1 MRVGYLGPE
10 GTFSHQA
17 LLEAHVADGTQTV
30 GLATLY
36 DTVMAVQ
43 DGVVEAA
50 LVPIENSIEG
60 SVDVTL
66 DTLASDAHDLAI
78 VGETVSEIRNC
89 LIAAGPLE
97 LSAIETVYSHPQA
110 NAQCA
115 QFLRAQL
122 AAAKV
127 ISTSST
133 ADAVRSVTAE
143 PGAPHAALG
152 NRLAASLYG
161 GHILLEDVDDQAGN
175 QTRFV
180 WLARSAQREAV
191 RALVGGAGE
200 AKTSI
205 VFWGAGDGS
214 AGWLVSCLAELSERG
229 VSLTRIESRPR
240 RIGLGHYMFF
250 ADFEGATDDPTVAAA
265 VEGLRDHCQ
274 EVRVLGSYR
283 PS

>member
-1 MRVGYLGPE
+1 VGYLGPE

-17 LLEAHVADGTQTV
+17 LLDAEVDGETEPVA
-30 GLATLY
+30 LATLY
-36 DTVMAVQ
+36 DTVMGVQ

-50 LVPIENSIEG
+50 LVPIENSLEG

-66 DTLASDAHDLAI
+66 DTLATDARDVEI
-78 VGETVSEIRNC
+78 VGETVAEIRNC
-89 LIAAGPLE
+89 LIAAEALE
-97 LSAIETVYSHPQA
+97 LAAIETVYSHPQA

-115 QFLRAQL
+115 QFLRTRL
-122 AAAKV
+122 RDAKV
-127 ISTSST
+127 VATSST
-133 ADAVRSVTAE
+133 ADAVRSVTADSR
-143 PGAPHAALG
+143 APTAALG

-161 GHILLEDVDDQAGN
+161 GQILLEDVDDHAGN

-180 WLARSAQREAV
+180 WLARRAQREAI
-191 RALVGGAGE
+191 RARVGGSGP

-205 VFWGAGDGS
+205 VFWGAGDAS
-214 AGWLVSCLAELSERG
+214 PGWLVNCLWELSSREI
-229 VSLTRIESRPR
+229 SLSRIESRPR

-250 ADFEGATDDPTVAAA
+250 ADFEGATDDPSVAAA

-283 PS
+283 PT